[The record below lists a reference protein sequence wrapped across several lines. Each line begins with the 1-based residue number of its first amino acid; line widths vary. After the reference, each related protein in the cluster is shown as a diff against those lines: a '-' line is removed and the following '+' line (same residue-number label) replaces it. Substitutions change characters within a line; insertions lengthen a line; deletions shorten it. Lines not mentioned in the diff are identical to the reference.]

1 MWVGVLEVCITLVP
15 SQGPICRQ
23 KQQLEQG
30 FGGLRQVVQSLGRMM
45 RGPQSWVMGR
55 QRGRGGPVCTR
66 TRGPGRRL
74 LQELEGQMEWTLRV
88 GVYVRERVS
97 VSVCV

>member
-1 MWVGVLEVCITLVP
+1 MG
-15 SQGPICRQ
+15 G
-23 KQQLEQG
+23 G
-30 FGGLRQVVQSLGRMM
+30 AGGLHHAGAQSGSHLQAEEAARAGVWRPEAGSPVSGTDDERSPKLGY
-45 RGPQSWVMGR
+45 GPAERKG
-55 QRGRGGPVCTR
+55 GGPVCTR

-88 GVYVRERVS
+88 RVYVRERVS